1 MISNVAAESEAI
13 VGAYPRTSHETS
25 TKDLK
30 ARTLRGGVAKVGA
43 QAAGFVMRIGSL
55 MILARVLD
63 PKDFGLVGMVTVV
76 TGVFSLFKDAGL
88 SMVTVQRATITDEQV
103 STLFWINMLV
113 GAGLAVLSVAIAP
126 ALVVFYREPRLLWVT
141 TVLATGFVF
150 NAAGVQ
156 HSALLQRQMR
166 FGALAAIDVVSLI
179 ASLAVAIG
187 MALGGYGYWALVAMA
202 VTLPAVSTVCAWL
215 MAAWI
220 PGAPRRRTG
229 MRSMMRFGS
238 AITLNSLIVY
248 VAYNMDKVLLGRL
261 WGAEV
266 LGIYGRAYQL
276 INIPTENLNSAVG
289 GVAVSALSRLQGDP
303 NRFKSYFLKGYS
315 LVLVLTIP
323 LTVACGLFAHDIILV
338 LLGPKWMSAVPI
350 FRFLA
355 PTILAFAL
363 INPLAWLLF
372 SSGHVGRSLK
382 MALVIAP
389 LVVLSYVA
397 GLPYGSSGVA
407 FGYSTM
413 MTLLVVPMIVWA
425 THETIISWRD
435 VLRAVKPPAISAAVA
450 TAVTLAIHYAWIHG
464 LSPLPR
470 LMAECSVL
478 GGLYGVM
485 LLADRDQRTSYL
497 DLARD
502 LRGR

>member
-1 MISNVAAESEAI
+1 MAADSAVAFNAS
-13 VGAYPRTSHETS
+13 VPTNHDVS
-25 TKDLK
+25 TEDLK
-30 ARTLRGGVAKVGA
+30 TRTLRGGAAKVSA

-55 MILARVLD
+55 MVLARLLD

-113 GAGLAVLSVAIAP
+113 GIALALLSVALAP
-126 ALVVFYREPRLLWVT
+126 VLVVFYREPRLLLVT
-141 TVLATGFVF
+141 TVLASGFIL

-166 FGALAAIDVVSLI
+166 FSALAAVDVI
-179 ASLAVAIG
+179 ALVASIGLAIG
-187 MALGGYGYWALVAMA
+187 MALSGWGYWALVAMA
-202 VTLPAVSTVCAWL
+202 VTLPAVNTLCVWL
-215 MAAWI
+215 LVRWV

-289 GVAVSALSRLQGDP
+289 GVAISALSRLQDDP
-303 NRFKSYFLKGYS
+303 VRFKSYFLKGYAM
-315 LVLVLTIP
+315 VLVLTIP
-323 LTVACGLFAHDIILV
+323 LTIACALFGYDIILV
-338 LLGPKWMSAVPI
+338 LLGRKWVAAVPI
-350 FRFLA
+350 FRLLA

-363 INPLAWLLF
+363 INPLSWLLF
-372 SSGHVGRSLK
+372 SSGLVGRSLK

-389 LVVLSYVA
+389 LVVLSYVG
-397 GLPYGSSGVA
+397 GLWYGSEGVA

-413 MTLLVVPMIVWA
+413 MALLVVPMIVWA
-425 THETIISWRD
+425 THGTIVSWRD
-435 VLRAVKPPAISAAVA
+435 VLRAARPPAIAAAVA
-450 TAVTLAIHYAWIHG
+450 TAVALAVRYAWLQG
-464 LSPLPR
+464 VPQLPK
-470 LMAECSVL
+470 LVAECGVL
-478 GGLYGVM
+478 GVLYVGI
-485 LLADRDQRTSYL
+485 LLADSNQRTFYL
-497 DLARD
+497 DLVRNM
-502 LRGR
+502 RGR